1 MNFFDKRPLSLIL
14 CILLGAFVF
23 FSFGDI
29 SGRLV
34 ILSLA
39 IIMILLSLFSSS
51 SLSKQRYKLLLSSS
65 LIIIASLLSYLYFN
79 VWFYANERYEE
90 VCEIE
95 GVVESV
101 DFDSSVNSIVVKSE
115 SINGDAHSSYRIKV
129 DLGESDITNITTST
143 KVIFSAKLDA
153 FYATEDFDEASYYY
167 SRGYNAEAYE
177 VGDLRITGQEEFS
190 VKYKISEYRKSIARK
205 LVLDSSAENGGLL
218 AALLLGERDF
228 LYGQTKLD
236 FNRIGITHILALSGM
251 HLAIL
256 CYGLSRLLSFF
267 GIDKRIRKVGEI
279 IFAILYMALTGFPV
293 SVVRAGFMLIIS
305 SLLFLLSSS
314 KDHITNLFL
323 SVTIIVLIEPYSV
336 FDTSLWLSAF
346 ATLGIIICSEIFERS
361 SMDKSPFY
369 NHALSPIFTAMI
381 SSAFAIVATLALT
394 HFQFGKISSLSL
406 ISTVIFSPIILLFMY
421 LGTFFMLTAFFIPLE
436 RVVNIF
442 GDFIR
447 DLAHLFSSYEYA
459 QLSTNSIIT
468 EFLVITSTVAFFLF
482 LIIKIDRKRIAALTI
497 CALLISSIASAA
509 IYTASKNEEFEF
521 TYSDIEESERIL
533 MKSDSVAALIEI
545 STLTPRVANETVNYL
560 SESDVMY
567 LDDYIITSYDSR
579 SINALRSLLSKVY
592 VKNLYIPAPK
602 SDIKKEIYT
611 ELLDLKNSYS
621 IKLNIYTDGYMISLS
636 DFAIFPIYSDYKDRC
651 AFTVL
656 YDDRF
661 YTYVTADMLDA
672 VAVNHALKVMNGA
685 DTVIIGS
692 KGESYDQNDFNYKL
706 SESTK
711 LIYNKKAG
719 LTAEALKY
727 YENRITVDPSGS
739 IDLYVE

>member
-101 DFDSSVNSIVVKSE
+101 DFDSSVNSIVVKTE
-115 SINGDAHSSYRIKV
+115 SINGDALSSYRIKV

-228 LYGQTKLD
+228 LSGQTKLD